1 MHNSRC
7 PPGSRQAANR
17 QQTRKAEK
25 SSHKSKQA
33 SEQASKQEKRRQ
45 KSKQASSKQAGS
57 KNKKWNYGPEWI
69 WCLFIPIKV
78 SIRIPAGVR
87 GRSPRRNFW
96 YFSTLCYT
104 LMFSVLW
111 MVLILI
117 FILHSVLTCSLI
129 FFKRRRPG
137 CWNISTILLFTLI
150 MCEIA
155 SVLHVRIWSFKL
167 LSTHVQ
173 KHTKRFSISNQIC
186 LISLTRCYHPEDILL
201 FVSDFAPSPY
211 QMYKNFGA
219 AAPLKCDEYVWL
231 DTCDQVHRKHQQHQ
245 QQENNKSKQHIQ
257 SNNTSKH

>member
-1 MHNSRC
+1 MHDSRC
-7 PPGSRQAANR
+7 PPGSSVAANR
-17 QQTRKAEK
+17 QQTG
-25 SSHKSKQA
+25 
-33 SEQASKQEKRRQ
+33 KQENNSQ
-45 KSKQASSKQAGS
+45 KSKQASSKQASQNKADRNASKQAASKQAS

-117 FILHSVLTCSLI
+117 FILHSVLTCPLI

-201 FVSDFAPSPY
+201 FFSDFAPSPY

-219 AAPLKCDEYVWL
+219 AAPLKCDGYV
-231 DTCDQVHRKHQQHQ
+231 
-245 QQENNKSKQHIQ
+245 
-257 SNNTSKH
+257 